1 MFHPDRR
8 DRETISAR
16 GGLIALLDF
25 EQLVETHQE
34 MVFRTL
40 ARLTGEREGLE
51 DMAQEAFL
59 RLFRALPHFRGE
71 AQVSTF
77 LYRIIVNLVND
88 EFRDRQRARL
98 TSPIDDA
105 AARGLAH
112 PGAGPAVLAERA
124 QMQQAVDEALLG
136 LAPADRTI
144 LTLHYQEGRSYEEI
158 AAILDSPMGTVKT
171 HLYRARERL
180 KLMMKE
186 WSR

>member
-1 MFHPDRR
+1 
-8 DRETISAR
+8 
-16 GGLIALLDF
+16 LYDF
-25 EQLVETHQE
+25 EQLVERHQE

-77 LYRIIVNLVND
+77 LYRIIVNVVND
-88 EFRDRQRARL
+88 EFRDRKRARL
-98 TSPIDDA
+98 SSPIDDE

-112 PGAGPAVLAERA
+112 AAAVPAVLAERA
-124 QMQQAVDEALLG
+124 QMQQAVEEALLR
-136 LAPADRTI
+136 LAPADRII
-144 LTLHYQEGRSYEEI
+144 LTLHYQEGRSYGEI

-180 KLMMKE
+180 KIMMKE

>member
-1 MFHPDRR
+1 
-8 DRETISAR
+8 
-16 GGLIALLDF
+16 
-25 EQLVETHQE
+25 

-77 LYRIIVNLVND
+77 LYRIIVNVVND
-88 EFRDRQRARL
+88 EFRERQRARMTL
-98 TSPIDDA
+98 PIDDE
-105 AARGLAH
+105 AARGLPH
-112 PGAGPAVLAERA
+112 SSAGPAALAERA
-124 QMQQAVDEALLG
+124 QMQQAVEAALQQLT
-136 LAPADRTI
+136 PRDRTI

-171 HLYRARERL
+171 HLHRARERL
-180 KLMMKE
+180 KIMMKE

>member
-1 MFHPDRR
+1 
-8 DRETISAR
+8 
-16 GGLIALLDF
+16 
-25 EQLVETHQE
+25 

-77 LYRIIVNLVND
+77 LYRIIVNVVND
-88 EFRDRQRARL
+88 EFRDRRRARM
-98 TSPIDDA
+98 TSPIDDEA
-105 AARGLAH
+105 VRGLAH
-112 PGAGPAVLAERA
+112 ADAGPAVLAERA
-124 QMQQAVDEALLG
+124 QMQQAVEVALLR
-136 LAPADRTI
+136 LVPADRTI
-144 LTLHYQEGRSYEEI
+144 LTLHYQEGRSYEQI

-180 KLMMKE
+180 KIMMKE
-186 WSR
+186 WDR